1 MRNRRQRQKRGNPTS
16 APSLASY
23 GRLKRLWR
31 RIPAVIG
38 SLLVGVWTVA
48 SALGTAFNLLP
59 LHLLELQTQALFF
72 QLRGPAPVPQN
83 IVIVA
88 IDDESL
94 SLWRSGRE
102 QKEFE
107 PIQSWPWRR
116 TAYAVAIEKLMAAG
130 ARSVAVDVLLDL
142 PSARPEDDQQ
152 LQKTLQRYAGRI
164 TLATSH
170 TSSPSSSG
178 GSGSASQ
185 LEQLL
190 VPSPSLQTTPQSLG
204 LVNYPSE
211 INGHVRRFTSLYLNQ
226 IDPGLSQ
233 SQSNL
238 ISFDEASL
246 KAAGVAF
253 APPRGDYIFYYG
265 GPSSFPIVSYWNLL
279 DPKQF
284 AQQRHLF
291 RDKIVLIG
299 ATAEALQDILP
310 TPFGDVSGI
319 EIHANAIA
327 SLMQNRAIAEVV
339 PNPRWRGL
347 LLLVGL
353 AGVGLLLSQLSKRP
367 VPRFLCSLGIAAA
380 WAFVGYWSFTS
391 AGLIVPTALP
401 VIAITLSGI
410 SYLGTGSISDQLEK
424 RRLRRTL
431 ERYVAAPIVQEIL
444 SQPEDFRALLQG
456 RKVKAAVLFCD
467 IRGFTSLSYKLPAEE
482 LIAQLNH
489 YLNAMV
495 EAIVDMGGTVDKF
508 IGDAV
513 MAEFGAPVS
522 RGERVDAMNA
532 ICTALQMRKAL
543 AQLRRQWRVEGKT
556 LLFNGI
562 GISYGEVIAGN
573 IGSVQ
578 RLEYTVI
585 GDTVNVASRVEALTK
600 TLQTDI
606 LITESLYALVSDQIE
621 VVFAG
626 EYPLRGREES
636 PTRLY
641 ELVSLRGESRQLYQR
656 VQEELRQHLGEG

>member
-1 MRNRRQRQKRGNPTS
+1 MHNRQRKKRGKSTS
-16 APSLASY
+16 ASPSLSY
-23 GRLKRLWR
+23 GRLKRLHR
-31 RIPAVIG
+31 RSPAVIG
-38 SLLVGVWTVA
+38 SLLVAVWVVL
-48 SALGTAFNLLP
+48 SALGTAINLLP

-72 QLRGPAPVPQN
+72 QIRGAVPVPEN
-83 IVIVA
+83 VVIVA

-94 SLWRSGRE
+94 SLWRNGRE

-116 TAYAVAIEKLMAAG
+116 TAYAVAIENLMAAG
-130 ARSVAVDVLLDL
+130 ARSVSLDLLLDI

-170 TSSPSSSG
+170 TRAASSSG
-178 GSGSASQ
+178 GELQA
-185 LEQLL
+185 LEQFLS
-190 VPSPSLQTTPQSLG
+190 PSPSLQTTPQSLG
-204 LVNYPSE
+204 LINYPPELNSQ
-211 INGHVRRFTSLYLNQ
+211 VRRFTSLYLDY
-226 IDPGLSQ
+226 IEPGLRQ
-233 SQSNL
+233 SQTNL

-246 KAAGVAF
+246 KAAQIPF
-253 APPRGDYIFYYG
+253 EPPKGDYIFYYG
-265 GPSSFPIVSYWNLL
+265 GQSSFPIIPFWNLL

-291 RDKIVLIG
+291 RDKVVLIG

-319 EIHANAIA
+319 EIHANAI
-327 SLMQNRAIAEVV
+327 STLMENLAIAEVV
-339 PNPRWRGL
+339 PNPYLRGL
-347 LLLVGL
+347 LLLLGL
-353 AGVGLLLSQLSKRP
+353 AGIGRLLSRLSKRP
-367 VPRFLCSLGIAAA
+367 VPRFLYSLGIAAA
-380 WAFVGYWSFTS
+380 WAVAGYWSFTS

-401 VIAITLSGI
+401 VIAIALSGL
-410 SYLGTGSISDQLEK
+410 SYLSTGSIDDQLEK
-424 RRLRRTL
+424 LRLRRTL

-467 IRGFTSLSYKLPAEE
+467 IRGFTNLSYKLPAEE

-495 EAIVDMGGTVDKF
+495 EAIVETGGTVDKF

-522 RGERVDAMNA
+522 RGETVDAMNA
-532 ICTALQMRKAL
+532 VRTALHMRRAL
-543 AQLRRQWRVEGKT
+543 ADLRHQWLVEGKT

-585 GDTVNVASRVEALTK
+585 GDTVNVASRVETLTK

-606 LITESLYALVSDQIE
+606 LITESLYSLIQDQIE
-621 VVFAG
+621 VIFVG

-641 ELVSLRGESRQLYQR
+641 ELVGLKGESKKLYER
-656 VQEELRQHLGEG
+656 VQAELRRHLGDG